1 MICYI
6 DYGMMGSIDRD
17 TREDFAD
24 LVYGFARRDEFKTVQ
39 AIIKLG
45 QYDEELDL
53 RSLERD
59 VADFMGQHLY
69 KPLKDLEIG
78 KLLQQEPVFLTRDV
92 NYCAIAAS

>member
-1 MICYI
+1 MFTDLPAETNPRPCRRSSNLAS
-6 DYGMMGSIDRD
+6 MM
-17 TREDFAD
+17 
-24 LVYGFARRDEFKTVQ
+24 
-39 AIIKLG
+39 
-45 QYDEELDL
+45 DEELDL